1 MNRKKKKI
9 LAILLAISM
18 VIPNVATA
26 NADIG
31 TPGDAEYVTE
41 QTDIQITDDVP
52 NEEVVEEDTSADVT
66 EEETPE
72 EMEKITEDI
81 TEEVTEE
88 VTTEENSTEEITTQ
102 KTTTEEV
109 TTEDITTEEV
119 TEEKKQP
126 TFTSPVEG
134 VDVSGI
140 DFSSRQLLVGT
151 EDESIFTWDTTV
163 VSGYNGI
170 YLTEYASE
178 EETKNAYTYYYGKAD
193 FVDANITFTVSD
205 DEESKESPKDTSD
218 LSEINT
224 GDDAISNLN
233 DMDTAGT
240 VPEGTIAVID
250 TGINGEGLVD
260 SVSVIGDSV
269 SDDNGHGTRMYDFI
283 KAEYP
288 NAKVISIKALG
299 SDGKGQVS
307 DVYAAIQYAIE
318 KRVSVINLSIS
329 AYSTAESDVI
339 RNVIE
344 DAVAQGIVV
353 VGAAGNDGKNVKYF
367 IPGNIDS
374 AVIVGASDGNGQKIA
389 GSNYGSTVDYNV
401 EADSTSE
408 AAAKM
413 SAIIA
418 KNDGT
423 NSAKIFTTDY
433 SEEEETGEQITYENS
448 EFVIATN
455 DPDIDNYNGGAS
467 GNQNY
472 VKNNGRPGDGDL
484 VVFKYYDKD
493 GNYIKGGVDTRLT
506 ANGSA
511 NQQTNTICVRTDYS
525 PGNQGWEFDVIEQ
538 SINDTKFKNLLYYAI
553 TKLNYNDAHN
563 MICYYG
569 YTKQTVSGIN
579 LRNGNSNASA
589 FGSRTINVSG
599 FNGTYDSFIDTYSN
613 TAIPSNYVFDVY
625 YLAHDTTYESPTYG
639 AFQDFISW
647 KLTEKNDYYIAI
659 KKVDSRGYEMNG
671 VTFSVSYHD
680 NDTNTDVTIPGGY
693 INSKYSHPTMAWN
706 RSWCNRLLARCGMIF
721 L

>member
-1 MNRKKKKI
+1 MNKKKKKI

-26 NADIG
+26 NAEIG

-41 QTDIQITDDVP
+41 QTDIQINNDVSS
-52 NEEVVEEDTSADVT
+52 EEVVEEDTSADVT

-72 EMEKITEDI
+72 ETEKSTEDITEDI

-88 VTTEENSTEEITTQ
+88 VTTEEISTEEITTQ
-102 KTTTEEV
+102 ETTTEEV
-109 TTEDITTEEV
+109 ITEDITTEEA
-119 TEEKKQP
+119 TETEGKQP

-140 DFSSRQLLVGT
+140 DFSSKQLLIGT
-151 EDESIFTWDTTV
+151 EDENIFTWDTTV
-163 VSGYNGI
+163 ISAYNGI

-178 EETKNAYTYYYGKAD
+178 EETRNAYTYYYGKAD
-193 FVDANITFTVSD
+193 FVDANITFMVSD
-205 DEESKESPKDTSD
+205 DGDSKESEGSPKDTAD

-233 DMDTAGT
+233 DMDTTGT
-240 VPEGTIAVID
+240 VPAGTIAVID

-260 SVSVIGDSV
+260 SVSVIGEST
-269 SDDNGHGTRMYDFI
+269 SDDNGHGTRMYDII

-288 NAKVISIKALG
+288 NAKVMSIKALG

-329 AYSTAESDVI
+329 AYSTAESEVI
-339 RNVIE
+339 RTVIE
-344 DAVAQGIVV
+344 EAVAQGIVV
-353 VGAAGNDGKNVKYF
+353 VGAAGNDGKNVRYF

-374 AVIVGASDGNGQKIA
+374 AVIVGACDGNGQKIA

-455 DPDIDNYNGGAS
+455 DPDRQLQWRSI
-467 GNQNY
+467 
-472 VKNNGRPGDGDL
+472 R
-484 VVFKYYDKD
+484 
-493 GNYIKGGVDTRLT
+493 
-506 ANGSA
+506 
-511 NQQTNTICVRTDYS
+511 
-525 PGNQGWEFDVIEQ
+525 Q
-538 SINDTKFKNLLYYAI
+538 S
-553 TKLNYNDAHN
+553 KL
-563 MICYYG
+563 C
-569 YTKQTVSGIN
+569 
-579 LRNGNSNASA
+579 
-589 FGSRTINVSG
+589 
-599 FNGTYDSFIDTYSN
+599 
-613 TAIPSNYVFDVY
+613 
-625 YLAHDTTYESPTYG
+625 
-639 AFQDFISW
+639 
-647 KLTEKNDYYIAI
+647 
-659 KKVDSRGYEMNG
+659 
-671 VTFSVSYHD
+671 
-680 NDTNTDVTIPGGY
+680 
-693 INSKYSHPTMAWN
+693 
-706 RSWCNRLLARCGMIF
+706 
-721 L
+721 